1 MCAPSTRQPQKIP
14 ISAITGG
21 AETLMPRRRGEKNYL
36 QKALAKR
43 EV

>member
-1 MCAPSTRQPQKIP
+1 MCVPSTRQPQKIP
-14 ISAITGG
+14 ISAILAAQRLSCRGG
-21 AETLMPRRRGEKNYL
+21 AEEKNYL